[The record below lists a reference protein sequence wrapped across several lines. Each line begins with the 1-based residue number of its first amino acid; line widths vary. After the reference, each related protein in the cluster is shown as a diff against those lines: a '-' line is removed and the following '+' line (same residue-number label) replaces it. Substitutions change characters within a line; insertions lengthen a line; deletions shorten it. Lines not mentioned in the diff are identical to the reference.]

1 MQKRSPRL
9 WSCQACWQQSLLC
22 WSSSPRFE
30 SYWSR
35 WTLSEKKNKDLAP
48 IAVRKEEMPRLWILC
63 RLSQPIPL
71 YLVLGRQSWAPE
83 HTRSIMKSRPSTT
96 SPPVTLHRLTLLT
109 WWTWLPFDQALQ
121 LQSECPE
128 NTEMFEVY
136 IKDNFEFNDN
146 RILIIV
152 K

>member
-63 RLSQPIPL
+63 RLSQPIPI
-71 YLVLGRQSWAPE
+71 VLG
-83 HTRSIMKSRPSTT
+83 TRRTIMSIRTHAVNNEVK
-96 SPPVTLHRLTLLT
+96 TLHTNNSSLFDMVDMVTVWSGPAVTMGVPGEHWNVQTYTFKITLSLRRRGFH
-109 WWTWLPFDQALQ
+109 FD
-121 LQSECPE
+121 
-128 NTEMFEVY
+128 Y
-136 IKDNFEFNDN
+136 
-146 RILIIV
+146 R
-152 K
+152 